1 MSKSVVQLNPKA
13 KKQQEK
19 SFSYLK
25 VLIILQLF
33 LTIGLIIF
41 GIVTIFKTDLLY
53 IFEILLGITLL
64 VMGLNNFLIYK
75 RRNLTILYIIIGL
88 GSIVLAVLKLLGL

>member
-25 VLIILQLF
+25 VLIILQFF

-88 GSIVLAVLKLLGL
+88 RSIVLAVLKLLGL

>member
-1 MSKSVVQLNPKA
+1 MSKSVTQLNPKA

-25 VLIILQLF
+25 VLIILQFILK
-33 LTIGLIIF
+33 IGLIIF
-41 GIVTIFKTDLLY
+41 GIVTIFNTDLLY
-53 IFEILLGITLL
+53 IFEIFLGITLL

-88 GSIVLAVLKLLGL
+88 GSVILAVLKLLGL

>member
-1 MSKSVVQLNPKA
+1 MSKSVVQLNPKD

-25 VLIILQLF
+25 VLIILQFF

>member
-13 KKQQEK
+13 KNQKEK

-25 VLIILQLF
+25 ALIILQLF
-33 LTIGLIIF
+33 LTIVIIVF
-41 GIVTIFKTDLLY
+41 GIITIFKTDLLY

-64 VMGLNNFLIYK
+64 VMGVNNFLIYK
-75 RRNLTILYIIIGL
+75 RRNLTLLYLIIGL
-88 GSIVLAVLKLLGL
+88 GSIILAVLQLLGL

>member
-1 MSKSVVQLNPKA
+1 MSKSVTQLNPKA
-13 KKQQEK
+13 KNRQEK

-25 VLIILQLF
+25 VLIIIQF
-33 LTIGLIIF
+33 ILTIGLIIF
-41 GIVTIFKTDLLY
+41 GIVTIFNTDLLY
-53 IFEILLGITLL
+53 IFEIFLGITLL

-88 GSIVLAVLKLLGL
+88 GSIVLAILKLLGL

>member
-1 MSKSVVQLNPKA
+1 MSKSVVQLNPKN

-25 VLIILQLF
+25 VLIILQFF

-53 IFEILLGITLL
+53 IFEMLLGITLL

>member
-1 MSKSVVQLNPKA
+1 MSKSVTSLNPKA

-19 SFSYLK
+19 SKNYLK
-25 VLIILQLF
+25 ALIILQFF

-41 GIVTIFKTDLLY
+41 GLITIFKTDLLY

-64 VMGLNNFLIYK
+64 VMGLNNHLIFK
-75 RRNLTILYIIIGL
+75 RRNLTILYLIIGL
-88 GSIVLAVLKLLGL
+88 GSIILAIIKLLGF

>member
-25 VLIILQLF
+25 VLIILQFF

-64 VMGLNNFLIYK
+64 VVGLNNFLIYK

>member
-19 SFSYLK
+19 KFSYLK
-25 VLIILQLF
+25 VLIILQF
-33 LTIGLIIF
+33 ILTIGLIIF

-53 IFEILLGITLL
+53 IFEIFLGVTLL

-88 GSIVLAVLKLLGL
+88 GSIVLAVLQLLGL

>member
-25 VLIILQLF
+25 VLIILQFF

-64 VMGLNNFLIYK
+64 VMGVNNFLIYK
-75 RRNLTILYIIIGL
+75 RRNLTLLYLIIGL
-88 GSIVLAVLKLLGL
+88 GSIILAVLQLLGL

>member
-25 VLIILQLF
+25 VLIILQFF

-53 IFEILLGITLL
+53 IFEMLLGITLL
-64 VMGLNNFLIYK
+64 VMGLNNLLIYK

-88 GSIVLAVLKLLGL
+88 GSIVLAILKLLGL

>member
-19 SFSYLK
+19 NFSYLK
-25 VLIILQLF
+25 VLIILQF
-33 LTIGLIIF
+33 VLTIGLIIF

-53 IFEILLGITLL
+53 IFEIFLGATLL

-75 RRNLTILYIIIGL
+75 RKYLTILYIIVGL
-88 GSIVLAVLKLLGL
+88 GSIILAILKLLGL

>member
-1 MSKSVVQLNPKA
+1 MSKSVTQLNPKA

-25 VLIILQLF
+25 ALIILQFF

-41 GIVTIFKTDLLY
+41 GIITIFKTDLLY

-64 VMGLNNFLIYK
+64 VMGLNNYLIFK
-75 RRNLTILYIIIGL
+75 RRNLTIIYLIIGL
-88 GSIVLAVLKLLGL
+88 GSIVLAILKLLGF

>member
-25 VLIILQLF
+25 VLIILQFF

-41 GIVTIFKTDLLY
+41 GIITIFKTDLLY

>member
-19 SFSYLK
+19 TFSYLK
-25 VLIILQLF
+25 VLIILQF
-33 LTIGLIIF
+33 ILTIGLIIF
-41 GIVTIFKTDLLY
+41 GIVTIFNTDLLY
-53 IFEILLGITLL
+53 IFEIFLGATLL

-75 RRNLTILYIIIGL
+75 RKYLTILYIIVGL
-88 GSIVLAVLKLLGL
+88 GSIILAILKLLGL

>member
-19 SFSYLK
+19 NFSYLK
-25 VLIILQLF
+25 VLIILQFF

>member
-13 KKQQEK
+13 KTKQEK

-25 VLIILQLF
+25 ALIILQFF

-53 IFEILLGITLL
+53 IFEIILGITLL
-64 VMGLNNFLIYK
+64 IMGINNFLIYK
-75 RRNLTILYIIIGL
+75 RRNLTILYFIIGL
-88 GSIVLAVLKLLGL
+88 GSIVLAIIKLLGL

>member
-1 MSKSVVQLNPKA
+1 MSKSVTQLNPKA

-25 VLIILQLF
+25 ALIILQF
-33 LTIGLIIF
+33 VLTIGLIIF

-53 IFEILLGITLL
+53 IFEIFLGITLL
-64 VMGLNNFLIYK
+64 VMGINNFLIYK
-75 RRNLTILYIIIGL
+75 RRNLTILYLIIGL
-88 GSIVLAVLKLLGL
+88 GSIILAVLQLLEL

>member
-25 VLIILQLF
+25 VLIILQFF

-53 IFEILLGITLL
+53 IFEMLLGITLL

-75 RRNLTILYIIIGL
+75 RRNLTILYIMIGL
-88 GSIVLAVLKLLGL
+88 GSIVLAILKLLGL